1 MNNTER
7 YQQGLALL
15 QQLHGGEAGQKIVAD
30 LGDICPEIVD
40 MTIEWGFGTV
50 VSRTGIDLA
59 TRELVTIAACTA
71 LGHTTLQLRAHIASA
86 LKIGVSQ
93 EAIIDTL
100 LQMIFYAGM
109 AAVVNAMMIAKQ
121 VFQDFDQKK
130 MHA

>member
-1 MNNTER
+1 MNSEQR

-15 QQLHGGEAGQKIVAD
+15 QHLHGGEVGQQMVEE

-50 VSRTGIDLA
+50 AVRTGIDLG
-59 TRELVTIAACTA
+59 TRELVTIAACTT
-71 LGHTTLQLRAHIASA
+71 LGHTTAQLAAHIASA
-86 LKIGVSQ
+86 LKIGVSK

-109 AAVVNAMMIAKQ
+109 AAVTNALRIAKRI
-121 VFQDFDQKK
+121 FNEFNDKQK
-130 MHA
+130 